1 MQSNHAFC
9 TSQRRTREDR
19 RARGAGGVWAKRP
32 VAPAQCKLESALSTG
47 MYRRGGP
54 KQSGCELAGLA
65 KKKKVRGLAHGIE
78 GQRALYVHME
88 PLRLLPTPQGVAPL
102 AAHPIH
108 RFASRWMCCEAW
120 TLDAGRWGATVAA
133 DMIAVAALCTAKWP
147 RALCFKT
154 AEAQQAPRGGH
165 GERTVQSNGQDLL
178 SASTSSSAKR
188 YEASLPT
195 LWETL
200 SPLHSAPRT
209 RLVDAWPDKTRR
221 KKFSALAR

>member
-1 MQSNHAFC
+1 M
-9 TSQRRTREDR
+9 
-19 RARGAGGVWAKRP
+19 WAKRP
-32 VAPAQCKLESALSTG
+32 VAPAQCQLDSAPSTG

-54 KQSGCELAGLA
+54 KQSGSELAGLA
-65 KKKKVRGLAHGIE
+65 KKKKSVDSRTALKASGPYMSIWNLQGYSPHLKAWLHWRLTRSIGLLRGGC
-78 GQRALYVHME
+78 
-88 PLRLLPTPQGVAPL
+88 
-102 AAHPIH
+102 AAKP
-108 RFASRWMCCEAW
+108 
-120 TLDAGRWGATVAA
+120 GRWALGDGRRRHDDRGSSVHCKVAKSSA
-133 DMIAVAALCTAKWP
+133 FQNGW
-147 RALCFKT
+147 
-154 AEAQQAPRGGH
+154 AQQAPRGAH